1 MVSQAKCLSGFRSFL
16 SERTFFVSLGS
27 AVSQTSDFDYGVPQ
41 GSILCPILF
50 SLHMLLL
57 EKTIN
62 YHNVKYHC
70 YADDTQLH
78 DDFTGRSSFFKHY
91 FYLSI

>member
-1 MVSQAKCLSGFRSFL
+1 MVSQAQCLSGFRSFL

-27 AVSQTSDFDYGVPQ
+27 AVSQIFDFDYGVPQ
-41 GSILCPILF
+41 GSIWCPTLF
-50 SLHMLLL
+50 SLHTLPL
-57 EKTIN
+57 ENTIN

-70 YADDTQLH
+70 YADDIQL
-78 DDFTGRSSFFKHY
+78 TRRSSFLKHY